1 MPTQR
6 LSMRRI
12 REVLRLRHQG
22 LTERVIAQMLGVS
35 NGVVHGYVRRA
46 RVAGL
51 SWPLPEGLDDDGL
64 DLLLFPAPMAASQS
78 DRRPIPDWIYVE
90 KELRRRSVTRLL
102 LWEEYRAANP
112 DGFGY
117 TWFCTTFEAWK
128 QRARPSMRQTHIGG
142 EKVFVDFAGDT
153 IDIIDPITGEV
164 RAMKLFVAAM
174 GASNYTYAE
183 ACPSESL
190 SDWIGLH
197 ANLFRFLGGVPK
209 FVVCDNLKAAV
220 TNPDRYD
227 PGINRTYAEMA
238 AHYGTAILAARPRR
252 PKDKA
257 KVEVAVQ
264 IAQRWILAR
273 LRNQRFFSLA
283 ELNAAIR
290 VLVLELNA
298 RQMRG
303 FGSSRAELF
312 AEIDRLKLG
321 ELPDQPYVFA
331 RWKRCRVAPDYHVE
345 IDGHWYS
352 TPYRL
357 IRELVDVRIADKTVE
372 VFHKGQRIAS
382 HARAP
387 NRRGHTTIADHM
399 PSAHRRYGKW
409 TPAGLIAAGEK
420 IGPSTAAFFQAVIA
434 ARPHPEQGFRTCL
447 GILSLTRNYDNAR
460 VDAACRRGILIKA
473 RSVASIRSILKN
485 GLDRAF
491 LDDAP
496 DHQPLRH
503 GNIRGQGYF
512 H

>member
-1 MPTQR
+1 
-6 LSMRRI
+6 
-12 REVLRLRHQG
+12 
-22 LTERVIAQMLGVS
+22 
-35 NGVVHGYVRRA
+35 
-46 RVAGL
+46 
-51 SWPLPEGLDDDGL
+51 
-64 DLLLFPAPMAASQS
+64 
-78 DRRPIPDWIYVE
+78 VE

-128 QRARPSMRQTHIGG
+128 KRARPTMRQTHIGG

-153 IDIIDPITGEV
+153 IDIFDPITGEAH
-164 RAMKLFVAAM
+164 AMKLFVAAM

-190 SDWIGLH
+190 PDWIGMH

-227 PGINRTYAEMA
+227 PGLNRTYAEMA
-238 AHYGTAILAARPRR
+238 GHYGTAILAARPRR

-283 ELNAAIR
+283 ELNTAIGG
-290 VLVLELNA
+290 LVVELNA

-321 ELPDQPYVFA
+321 
-331 RWKRCRVAPDYHVE
+331 RCRTSPTSLRAGSVA
-345 IDGHWYS
+345 
-352 TPYRL
+352 
-357 IRELVDVRIADKTVE
+357 
-372 VFHKGQRIAS
+372 AS
-382 HARAP
+382 P
-387 NRRGHTTIADHM
+387 PTIT
-399 PSAHRRYGKW
+399 SR
-409 TPAGLIAAGEK
+409 
-420 IGPSTAAFFQAVIA
+420 STAIGI
-434 ARPHPEQGFRTCL
+434 PPRTASSVNSSMCA
-447 GILSLTRNYDNAR
+447 SLTRPSRSFTRAR
-460 VDAACRRGILIKA
+460 ESRATPVRPAGAATPRLPIICRAPIA
-473 RSVASIRSILKN
+473 ATAN
-485 GLDRAF
+485 GR
-491 LDDAP
+491 P
-496 DHQPLRH
+496 E
-503 GNIRGQGYF
+503 G
-512 H
+512 